1 MRFPIR
7 SAVGIRHVAHRNAA
21 DLAGVWIGETLQD
34 GDSDGDARMIVLH
47 ARPSPGFRA
56 AVDAIFGAGAVVH
69 VDEAE
74 PLDAVADDIRVLLHV
89 LTPVTAGFIAS
100 APNLRLIQKLG
111 VGVNTIAL
119 DAARGTG
126 VAVCNMPGTNSQAVA
141 EMALSLMMAVM
152 RRTCFFDART
162 RAGEGWTADPSELD
176 SVGEICGRTVGLVGF
191 GDSAQRLAPA
201 LAALGARVVYTAR
214 GQRDGPFDYW
224 PLDRLVAQADVV
236 SLHVPLTDETRGI
249 IDPLAMKKG
258 AVLVNTARGEL
269 VEEARLVEALASGHL
284 RGAGLDV
291 FAREPI
297 PAVSALLALP
307 NVVLA
312 PHIAWLTPETL
323 VRSLSV
329 AQENCRRLDAGEAL
343 LHRVV

>member
-1 MRFPIR
+1 
-7 SAVGIRHVAHRNAA
+7 
-21 DLAGVWIGETLQD
+21 
-34 GDSDGDARMIVLH
+34 MIVLH
-47 ARPSPGFRA
+47 ARPSPGFRD
-56 AVDAIFGAGAVVH
+56 AVDAIFGPGVVTH

-74 PLDAVADDIRVLLHV
+74 PLDGVAGEITALLHV
-89 LTPVTAGFIAS
+89 LTPVTPQFIAS
-100 APNLRLIQKLG
+100 APKLKLIQKLG

-119 DAARGTG
+119 DAARDHD

-141 EMALSLMMAVM
+141 EMALSLMMAVL

-176 SVGEICGRTVGLVGF
+176 NVGEIGGRTVGLVGF
-191 GDSAQRLAPA
+191 GNSAQRLAPV

-214 GQRDGPFDYW
+214 NQHDGPYDYRSFND
-224 PLDRLVAQADVV
+224 LIAEADIV
-236 SLHVPLTDETRGI
+236 SLHIPLTDETRASV
-249 IDPLAMKKG
+249 DPFAMKKG

-269 VEEARLVEALASGHL
+269 VDEARLVEALASGHL

-291 FAREPI
+291 FAEEPL
-297 PAVSALLALP
+297 PRGNPLLGLP
-307 NVVLA
+307 GVVLA

-329 AQENCRRLDAGEAL
+329 AHENCRRLAAAEPL
-343 LHRVV
+343 LHQVV

>member
-1 MRFPIR
+1 
-7 SAVGIRHVAHRNAA
+7 
-21 DLAGVWIGETLQD
+21 
-34 GDSDGDARMIVLH
+34 MIVLH

-56 AVDAIFGAGAVVH
+56 AVDAIFGPDTIVH
-69 VDEAE
+69 VDEAAS
-74 PLDAVADDIRVLLHV
+74 LDAVAGEITALLHV
-89 LTPVTAGFIAS
+89 LTPVTAEFIAS
-100 APNLRLIQKLG
+100 APQLRLIQKLG

-119 DAARGTG
+119 DAAREAG

-141 EMALSLMMAVM
+141 EMALSLMMAVL

-176 SVGEICGRTVGLVGF
+176 AVGEIAGRTVGLVGF
-191 GDSAQRLAPA
+191 GHSAQRLAPV
-201 LAALGARVVYTAR
+201 LEALGATVVYTAR
-214 GQRDGPFDYW
+214 SKKALPYDYL
-224 PLDRLVAQADVV
+224 PLDRLLAESDIV
-236 SLHVPLTDETRGI
+236 SLHMPLTDGTRSA
-249 IDPLAMKKG
+249 IDPFAMKRG

-269 VEEARLVEALASGHL
+269 VDEAALVQALSTGHL

-291 FAREPI
+291 FAEEPL
-297 PAVSALLALP
+297 PRGNPLLGLP

-323 VRSLSV
+323 VRSLTV
-329 AQENCRRLDAGEAL
+329 AHENCRRLDAGEAL